1 MESVNLLN
9 LFITNSHY
17 IFLKGTRMKTSTIS
31 TVILVCLFC
40 FIETASAQQA
50 IVLDGLGG
58 LRGRFMQPE
67 VDRLTNSGYDVTYR
81 PWWRWR
87 NAVRTTP
94 GATRVIGFSMGAP
107 RAIQAS
113 RATGATQLELVDP
126 VSINVMQ
133 APVGTNTTVY
143 RASVPSR
150 INSTR
155 VIGNYQQF
163 SVPASH
169 LGVPAVFRN

>member
-1 MESVNLLN
+1 
-9 LFITNSHY
+9 
-17 IFLKGTRMKTSTIS
+17 MKTPTI
-31 TVILVCLFC
+31 TTAVLVCLFC
-40 FIETASAQQA
+40 LIETGSAQQV

-58 LRGRFMQPE
+58 MRGRFMQPE
-67 VDRLTNSGYDVTYR
+67 VNRLVNSGYDVTYR

-94 GATRVIGFSMGAP
+94 EATRVIGFSMGAP

-113 RATGATQLELVDP
+113 RATGASQLELVDP
-126 VSINVMQ
+126 VSIGVMQ
-133 APVGTNTTVY
+133 APAGTSTSVY